1 MSVPELN
8 QPVSEDPISLI
19 TRLANQLRA
28 ITMRR
33 FYPFAAMGAD
43 FHVHHSVDLAR
54 PIAPYVKIGDS
65 VELDREVWI
74 NIPEK
79 PTSSDPVVIF
89 GKAVKLG
96 ARCVISAINRIHFEA
111 DVILS
116 PHVLVMDHNHAFE
129 DVRVS
134 IKYQSITTGGTIRI
148 EEGCRI
154 GYGTA
159 IVCGKGD
166 LVIGKHSVIG
176 ANSVVT
182 RSLPP
187 YSVACGNPARVIRH
201 FDPSEIEPAPPSA
214 ALAAASSGSE

>member
-1 MSVPELN
+1 MPEPN
-8 QPVSEDPISLI
+8 HPVSEDPISLI
-19 TRLANQLRA
+19 TGLANQLRA
-28 ITMRR
+28 IAMRR

-43 FHVHHSVDLAR
+43 FRVHHSVDLAR

-65 VELDREVWI
+65 VRLDREVWI

-79 PTSSDPVVIF
+79 PATSAPVVIF
-89 GKAVKLG
+89 ENGVRLG
-96 ARCVISAINRIHFEA
+96 ARCVISAINRVHFEN
-111 DVILS
+111 DVILA
-116 PHVLVMDHNHAFE
+116 PHVLIMDHNHAFE

-148 EEGCRI
+148 ETGCRI

-166 LVIGKHSVIG
+166 LVIGRNSVIG

-187 YSVACGNPARVIRH
+187 NSVASGNPARAVKL
-201 FDPSEIEPAPPSA
+201 FDPSERESAPSSA
-214 ALAAASSGSE
+214 ARAAASSPSQ